1 MKAAFK
7 ALRNAGYHM
16 FLIYEY
22 GLWKGYICDKK
33 PFIQDGE
40 EVTTFNDFID

>member
-22 GLWKGYICDKK
+22 DFGKA
-33 PFIQDGE
+33 
-40 EVTTFNDFID
+40 TFATRSLSMMVAQK